1 MAMEMEDE
9 YELIPL
15 NPIRKLEKRVN
26 RLERSTT
33 SGEML
38 AELMDIIKT
47 NQQVVDNMS
56 KANSIMIERIH
67 ELNNSVNKMIS
78 RIDDFINRIETS
90 ETAPVEEKGEEKLL
104 NERIA
109 KLEKRL
115 NSLLLTTVAKQ
126 RQRNV
131 PVI

>member
-1 MAMEMEDE
+1 MEDE

-67 ELNNSVNKMIS
+67 DLNNSVTKMIS
-78 RIDDFINRIETS
+78 RIDDFINRIETT
-90 ETAPVEEKGEEKLL
+90 ETAPAEEKGEEKLL

-115 NSLLLTTVAKQ
+115 NSLLLTAVAKQ
-126 RQRNV
+126 RQVARA

>member
-1 MAMEMEDE
+1 MEEE

-15 NPIRKLEKRVN
+15 SPVRKLEKRVN

-47 NQQVVDNMS
+47 NQQVVDNMA
-56 KANSIMIERIH
+56 KANTAMIERIRDMTD
-67 ELNNSVNKMIS
+67 SVNKMLIKMDDFIS
-78 RIDDFINRIETS
+78 RIETNES
-90 ETAPVEEKGEEKLL
+90 APEQEKENSQEQVL

-115 NSLLLTTVAKQ
+115 NSLLLTAVAKQ
-126 RQRNV
+126 RMVPRS